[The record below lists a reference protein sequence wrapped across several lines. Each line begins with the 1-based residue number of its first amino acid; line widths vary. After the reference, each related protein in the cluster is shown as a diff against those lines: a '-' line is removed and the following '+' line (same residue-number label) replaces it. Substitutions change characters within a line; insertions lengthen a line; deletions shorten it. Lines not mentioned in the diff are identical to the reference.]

1 MAMDKMKTRIIII
14 LLVVIV
20 FGGAYFGV
28 LVTEQKKRF
37 FAHAAMQ
44 DDLLASIA
52 DSKRRQAE
60 YFAAVGAKK
69 EELAKSM
76 DAAKSQ
82 YEKLLRDQPA
92 LIEANKKG
100 VSVPVEKTVTVQVP
114 TTTPVVSKPIST
126 RKTKTS

>member
-1 MAMDKMKTRIIII
+1 MDKMKTRIIII
-14 LLVVIV
+14 LLAIIV
-20 FGGAYFGV
+20 FGGVYFGV
-28 LVTEQKKRF
+28 LMTEQKKRF
-37 FAHAAMQ
+37 LTHAAMQ

-82 YEKLLRDQPA
+82 YEKLLQDQPA
-92 LIEANKKG
+92 LIEANKRG
-100 VSVPVEKTVTVQVP
+100 MSVPVERTVTVQVP
-114 TTTPVVSKPIST
+114 TTTPVVSQPTPT